1 MRYSYIAAPLALAAG
16 ANAWGNGTV
25 VYTTEVVTAFTT
37 FCPSATSFTHG
48 TSTYVVT
55 EATTLTITNC
65 PCTVTKPVSTSPAIA
80 PTAAPVVSITP
91 VASSPVATSPAEV
104 ATTAAPVIPAPASPI
119 FSNSTGP
126 AAPPRSPPP
135 PPQPALLPLRV
146 PLPQS
151 HPSNPSRV
159 PPTGWLRRVLAS
171 LLCSDLPL
179 TCCKFSQ
186 FGNACRFPS
195 AFQRVALDGLSPVW
209 SGKSGDTQIFYITVR
224 LFIRSGLL

>member
-1 MRYSYIAAPLALAAG
+1 MNSGRTNLRPEVNFELTHRPPGHHPDNHQLPLHRDQARLHLPG
-16 ANAWGNGTV
+16 HRSHRR
-25 VYTTEVVTAFTT
+25 
-37 FCPSATSFTHG
+37 PSCQHH
-48 TSTYVVT
+48 
-55 EATTLTITNC
+55 
-65 PCTVTKPVSTSPAIA
+65 
-80 PTAAPVVSITP
+80 P

-126 AAPPRSPPP
+126 AAPPCSPPL

-171 LLCSDLPL
+171 QLCSDLPL
-179 TCCKFSQ
+179 TFCKFSQ
-186 FGNACRFPS
+186 FGNVCKFPS

-209 SGKSGDTQIFYITVR
+209 SGKSGDTQFFTLRFDYSYGAVYYEDIWDVVI
-224 LFIRSGLL
+224 L